1 MNIQNRIVLIIENLE
16 ELQSIHQFP
25 GGGHKLIKKSFIF
38 MKIEK
43 NK

>member
-25 GGGHKLIKKSFIF
+25 GGHKLIKKVS
-38 MKIEK
+38 
-43 NK
+43 NL